1 MWNWKNDSLTGARSM
16 FIRMEKII
24 LVFFCSIFLLYLW
37 TSCLEISSASSWQL
51 FLYIYSG
58 MGLIWRCMKKKNNW
72 EFIIMIQECMKVR
85 QENIG
90 YSCCIL
96 VERTYWSHYM
106 INHVSWDWVV
116 TRLLSKDERKTD
128 DYRNWCWTTTNLM
141 LIDSTVLVCMLTKTL
156 VLGLVPR
163 GGGNNF
169 KLFHLKDY
177 HVLYKM
183 GNRDFS
189 AKLIL
194 LE

>member
-1 MWNWKNDSLTGARSM
+1 MLEACSSGWRKLFWSFFAP
-16 FIRMEKII
+16 
-24 LVFFCSIFLLYLW
+24 FFCSICGQAVWRFHQPQVG
-37 TSCLEISSASSWQL
+37 SS
-51 FLYIYSG
+51 FFTFIRVD
-58 MGLIWRCMKKKNNW
+58 IWRCMKKKNNW

-163 GGGNNF
+163 GGRNNF